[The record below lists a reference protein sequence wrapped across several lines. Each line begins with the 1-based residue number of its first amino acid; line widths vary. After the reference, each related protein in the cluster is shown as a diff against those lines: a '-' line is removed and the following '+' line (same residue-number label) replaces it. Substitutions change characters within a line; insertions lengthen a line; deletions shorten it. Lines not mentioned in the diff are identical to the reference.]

1 MLDRAWCYALKM
13 TDISQVLTP
22 DGADR
27 YRISH
32 YIVQWFEYFENMYNV
47 IVCADSSGGR
57 MELYLF
63 TISSLMAYATLWS
76 LAISS

>member
-1 MLDRAWCYALKM
+1 M
-13 TDISQVLTP
+13 TDISQVSTP
-22 DGADR
+22 DGAEDR

-32 YIVQWFEYFENMYNV
+32 YIVQWFQYFENMYNV

-63 TISSLMAYATLWS
+63 TISSLMAYAIVPCGVWQYRRES
-76 LAISS
+76 KPINDV